1 MYRVCIPLFSRC
13 VFLTRIPWQ
22 LFSDEQSRRSPG
34 RVWSGI
40 WNPISSHWHLDPY
53 NCRLYY
59 IYAIYTAILLSLL
72 LKEVMVQSW
81 KNQSKTIAE
90 NFAAPLS
97 LQNLFAS
104 SWKNVSTTFYNIS
117 QTQTATGGCANVCR
131 KQMGKLLVPPWLDQD
146 RLKRDWFL
154 LSVECK
160 LPGEWQVTL
169 RPWRFTG

>member
-53 NCRLYY
+53 NCRLYNRLYIIYRLY
-59 IYAIYTAILLSLL
+59 IYIYIYTAILLSLL

-104 SWKNVSTTFYNIS
+104 SWKNVSTTYHKLKPRLEAMCKCLQETNG
-117 QTQTATGGCANVCR
+117 QTVGSALARPGSLEKG
-131 KQMGKLLVPPWLDQD
+131 LVPP
-146 RLKRDWFL
+146 
-154 LSVECK
+154 
-160 LPGEWQVTL
+160 
-169 RPWRFTG
+169 